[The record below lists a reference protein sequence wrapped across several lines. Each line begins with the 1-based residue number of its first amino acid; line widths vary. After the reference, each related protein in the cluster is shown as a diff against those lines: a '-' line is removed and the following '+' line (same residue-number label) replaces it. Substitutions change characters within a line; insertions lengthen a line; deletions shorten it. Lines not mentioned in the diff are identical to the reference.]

1 RVFRFILSTHEIMV
15 VFQSHVVSLAVWLTP
30 AWAEPDSSFVRM
42 ESMRGEAMT
51 GTLLSGDG
59 LVEAENRLNS
69 EIEEM
74 QQNATAVIE
83 QRAEKIEEYLQ
94 DTEKRYLHARSALSS
109 SLASLAS
116 SVAARWRRLSV
127 SSFHERLGKCCCPG
141 AATGCEWQAF
151 ELGGP
156 LVDYECKAGFAD
168 YLDVLDMPNDN
179 GVALS
184 RSPAVDAVLD
194 QCASKGW
201 PYPAMD
207 WSPPVRNLS
216 AFDAVVPTPLTLVP
230 TEPAEPQVVTVEV
243 PDVVDQEEIEPTPS
257 SPSPPKDKGT
267 TLDIDLDTLTDD
279 VTEASKEAIV
289 PKSVQIVQMPEPV
302 TERPENLESQSQGK
316 GQEKLPAEDEL
327 ARAAQELAAAEQV
340 ASGLPSTQKMLQ
352 TAVGD
357 NTSMDPEQLASLL
370 ARTVA
375 QGQSAVELAH
385 TRSAEK
391 PDSEVQRQ
399 RSAEFDMQN
408 SQKSQESSQKSS
420 ESKASQKSNHR
431 RVKERDEELFRKSV
445 RMLNELQDA

>member
-1 RVFRFILSTHEIMV
+1 
-15 VFQSHVVSLAVWLTP
+15 
-30 AWAEPDSSFVRM
+30 M

-59 LVEAENRLNS
+59 LVEAESRFNS

-201 PYPAMD
+201 PYPAMASELHDVVRSERCPWCVKD

-243 PDVVDQEEIEPTPS
+243 PDVVDQEETEPTPS

-316 GQEKLPAEDEL
+316 GQ
-327 ARAAQELAAAEQV
+327 
-340 ASGLPSTQKMLQ
+340 
-352 TAVGD
+352 
-357 NTSMDPEQLASLL
+357 
-370 ARTVA
+370 
-375 QGQSAVELAH
+375 
-385 TRSAEK
+385 
-391 PDSEVQRQ
+391 
-399 RSAEFDMQN
+399 
-408 SQKSQESSQKSS
+408 
-420 ESKASQKSNHR
+420 
-431 RVKERDEELFRKSV
+431 
-445 RMLNELQDA
+445 